1 MTVVIGIPASAED
14 ETRSPITGDVVK
26 KLAALGARVLV
37 QRGAT
42 DAAFSTPESLGDVDW
57 APTSA
62 EVIAGSDI
70 VWSIGNLS
78 DASPRLLEILRTADV
93 LAVEDTR
100 TLHRLAAGLNVHF
113 TGRVMTHHEH
123 NENERVA
130 EILDLVR
137 AGNVVAVLSD
147 AGMPTVSDPGFPL
160 TRAAAEAGL
169 RVTVIPG
176 PSAVLAALAVSGLPT
191 DRFTF
196 EGFLPRKVGER
207 ATHLKTLAEE
217 RRTMVFYESPHR
229 LAVMLEALR
238 DALGGDRQAVVCREL
253 TKLHEEVLRDDLA
266 GLTEWA
272 QNNQVRGEIAVVVHG
287 AAAAE
292 APEPE
297 DLVGAHG

>member
-1 MTVVIGIPASAED
+1 MSSQE
-14 ETRSPITGDVVK
+14 
-26 KLAALGARVLV
+26 
-37 QRGAT
+37 
-42 DAAFSTPESLGDVDW
+42 STPQETP
-57 APTSA
+57 PTPSERPVGGA
-62 EVIAGSDI
+62 VMVVGTP
-70 VWSIGNLS
+70 IGNLS
-78 DASPRLLEILRTADV
+78 DASPRLLDILRTADV

-100 TLHRLAAGLNVHF
+100 TLHRLAAGLDVHF

-160 TRAAAEAGL
+160 TRAAAREGL
-169 RVTVIPG
+169 RVSVIPG

-196 EGFLPRKVGER
+196 EGFLPRKAGER

-287 AAAAE
+287 AAAVE
-292 APEPE
+292 APEPD
-297 DLVGAHG
+297 DLVGDVEKLVATSDIKLKAAARQIATDAGVSTRQLYDAVITARGQR

>member
-1 MTVVIGIPASAED
+1 MG
-14 ETRSPITGDVVK
+14 
-26 KLAALGARVLV
+26 
-37 QRGAT
+37 
-42 DAAFSTPESLGDVDW
+42 TP
-57 APTSA
+57 
-62 EVIAGSDI
+62 
-70 VWSIGNLS
+70 IGNLS

-100 TLHRLAAGLNVHF
+100 TLHRLAAGLGVQF
-113 TGRVMTHHEH
+113 CGRVMTHHEH
-123 NENERVA
+123 NENDRVA

-176 PSAVLAALAVSGLPT
+176 PSAVLAALAVSGLPS
-191 DRFTF
+191 DRFAF
-196 EGFLPRKVGER
+196 EGFLSRKAGER
-207 ATHLKTLAEE
+207 AAQLKTLAEE

-238 DALGGDRQAVVCREL
+238 DALGADRQAVVCREL

-266 GLTEWA
+266 GLTDWA
-272 QNNQVRGEIAVVVHG
+272 RNNQVRGEIAVVVHG

-297 DLVGAHG
+297 DLVAEVEELVATSDIKLKAAARQVATEAGVSTRHLYDAVISARGQR